1 MKPFELK
8 SMTYEEARREHFTLL
23 MNKAKRKKDYWSARL
38 DHKRPDNLM
47 DEAHIKASDAGWEYN
62 FYKDALEALENQP
75 KWISVE
81 ERLPDDGVDVLV
93 WFEYFRYGEYN
104 RPYQTHGI
112 SFMFQGRWSGFVNG
126 TSGWTDLK
134 IIAWMPLPSCPEED
148 S

>member
-75 KWISVE
+75 KWISVD
-81 ERLPDDGVDVLV
+81 ERLPDAKTDVLACGDV
-93 WFEYFRYGEYN
+93 IKTAYTRGAGEGWFTYDGN
-104 RPYQTHGI
+104 KQMHNVTH
-112 SFMFQGRWSGFVNG
+112 
-126 TSGWTDLK
+126 
-134 IIAWMPLPSCPEED
+134 WMPLPSCPEED